1 MGRVDELI
9 RQLETGNY
17 YERFQAAI
25 ELGKLGDPKAVPALL
40 QTLTRPYE
48 STDARAAAAH
58 AIGKLGDLNAVPE
71 LLNAY
76 KTHKGFV
83 GLPIVEA
90 VSEILGRTAPEDEK
104 SRDVFSNAVNWLI
117 EVAQERNS
125 RLVFRDFQ
133 TLCKV
138 RLAAVEALAKIR
150 DPKVIPALT
159 NQLHDDSLCIE
170 NAVAAARALRHF
182 NDPQAIQALIQA
194 AGNKNIADN
203 VREVAVESLSDIGNP
218 NAVDTLIQILED
230 RAERFPIRRAAART
244 LGRIGDPK
252 AIEPLIGTLER
263 ERASVGGYIGGTT
276 ADILGADITKAL
288 GAFRD
293 PRVTDALVKA
303 LGYEYSIAHG
313 AAESLKKLRDRRAVE
328 PLIRLAE
335 KGGIYDHTP
344 LLALQILGVL
354 NDPRAVPTLV
364 KAMRHPHPLMS
375 QYATESL
382 RRFLITHP
390 DAILR
395 AAPKDRNLIGR
406 VFQDA
411 ERDEFTKSVCG

>member
-170 NAVAAARALRHF
+170 DAVAAARALRHF

-203 VREVAVESLSDIGNP
+203 VREVAVESLGDIGNP

-276 ADILGADITKAL
+276 AEILGEDITKAL

-328 PLIRLAE
+328 PPIRLAE

-395 AAPKDRNLIGR
+395 AAPKDRDLMGR

>member
-9 RQLETGNY
+9 QQLESWNAGQRL
-17 YERFQAAI
+17 EAA
-25 ELGKLGDPKAVPALL
+25 ELLGQLGDPKAVPALL
-40 QTLTRPYE
+40 QTLTRRYE
-48 STDARAAAAH
+48 TTEVRAAAAH

-71 LLNAY
+71 LINAY

-104 SRDVFSNAVNWLI
+104 SREVFSNAVNWLI
-117 EVAQERNS
+117 EVAQERNT
-125 RLVFRDFQ
+125 RLSFPDFQ

-159 NQLHDDSLCIE
+159 KQLHDDSLCFE
-170 NAVAAARALRHF
+170 DAVAAARALRHF

-203 VREVAVESLSDIGNP
+203 VREVAVESLGDIGNP
-218 NAVDTLIQILED
+218 NAVDTLIRILED

-252 AIEPLIGTLER
+252 AIEPLIWTLER
-263 ERASVGGYIGGTT
+263 ERESVGGYIGGTT
-276 ADILGADITKAL
+276 AEILGEDITKAL
-288 GAFRD
+288 GAFRG
-293 PRVTDALVKA
+293 PRVTDALVRA

-354 NDPRAVPTLV
+354 DDPRAVPTLV
-364 KAMRHPHPLMS
+364 KAMRHPNPLMS
-375 QYATESL
+375 KYAGESL
-382 RRFLITHP
+382 RRFLIMHP

-395 AAPKDRNLIGR
+395 AAPKDRHLIGR
-406 VFQDA
+406 LLQDA

>member
-1 MGRVDELI
+1 MPTVDELI